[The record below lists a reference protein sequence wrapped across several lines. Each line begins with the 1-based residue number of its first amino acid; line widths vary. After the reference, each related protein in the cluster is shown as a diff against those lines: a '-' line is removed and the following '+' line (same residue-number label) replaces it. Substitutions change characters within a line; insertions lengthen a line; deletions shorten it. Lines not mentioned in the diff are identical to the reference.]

1 MNIYLGGA
9 NASGKST
16 IMAEYLKLDPSAEI
30 IHGTRLL
37 MDAHGIAGDYDELR
51 RMSQEHLRPV
61 YSTAMRRLLSEPV
74 EHTRILDSHY
84 LYIRK
89 GEVHQSTEDW
99 IGDFDAVVLV
109 YADPETSWKRIRADH
124 KKRDRA
130 LFPEGLSDP
139 EAKTMYADYIERT
152 IAEFER
158 IAAYHRLPNLFLD
171 NSHNSPYDS
180 AQVLHEFISEQSR

>member
-16 IMAEYLKLDPSAEI
+16 IMAEYAKLDLSAEI

-37 MDAHGIAGDYDELR
+37 MDAHGIAGDYEELR

-61 YSTAMRRLLSEPV
+61 YSAAMGRLLAEPV
-74 EHTRILDSHY
+74 EHARILDSHF

-89 GEVHQSTEDW
+89 GEVHPSTEDW

-124 KKRDRA
+124 KERDRA
-130 LFPEGLSDP
+130 LFPEGLSDI
-139 EAKTMYADYIERT
+139 EAKAMYADYIEQT
-152 IAEFER
+152 IAEFDR
-158 IAAYHRLPNLFLD
+158 IAAEYQLPHLLLD
-171 NSHNSPYDS
+171 NSHNSPHDS
-180 AQVLHEFISEQSR
+180 AQVLHKFISELS

>member
-16 IMAEYLKLDPSAEI
+16 IMAEYSIIDPAAEI

-37 MDAHGIAGDYDELR
+37 MDAHGISGDYEELR

-61 YSTAMRRLLSEPV
+61 YSAAMGRLLDGPV

-99 IGDFDAVVLV
+99 IGNFDAVVLV
-109 YADPETSWKRIRADH
+109 YADPDTSWKRIRADH

-130 LFPEGLSDP
+130 LFPEGLSDV
-139 EAKTMYADYIERT
+139 EAKAMYADYIQQT

-158 IAAYHRLPNLFLD
+158 IAADHQLPHLFLD
-171 NSHNSPYDS
+171 NTRNSPQVS
-180 AQVLHEFISEQSR
+180 AQVLHTFISELS